1 MTLKTTFRFVLVAVA
16 GLALAAC
23 EDGSARAAMGADPGT
38 NSDAKQVTWTD
49 GKPAYDLTCA
59 NPGGCQRRAQAL
71 CKGNNY
77 QVLKSENMPVSA
89 GIEVYNVGKA
99 AATIRCT

>member
-1 MTLKTTFRFVLVAVA
+1 MTLKTTFR
-16 GLALAAC
+16 LALTAATVLAIAAC
-23 EDGSARAAMGADPGT
+23 AAPVANMGQDPT
-38 NSDAKQVTWTD
+38 TQSDVKQVTWTD
-49 GKPAYDLTCA
+49 GKAAYDLTCA

-89 GIEVYNVGKA
+89 GIEVYNVGNA
-99 AATIRCT
+99 AATIRCTT

>member
-1 MTLKTTFRFVLVAVA
+1 MLWKKTLSFVAA
-16 GLALAAC
+16 AAAALAIAAC
-23 EDGSARAAMGADPGT
+23 AAPVANMGQDPST
-38 NSDAKQVTWTD
+38 QSDVKQVTWTD
-49 GKPAYDLTCA
+49 GKAAYDLTCA

-89 GIEVYNVGKA
+89 GIEVYNVGQA
-99 AATIRCT
+99 SATIRCT